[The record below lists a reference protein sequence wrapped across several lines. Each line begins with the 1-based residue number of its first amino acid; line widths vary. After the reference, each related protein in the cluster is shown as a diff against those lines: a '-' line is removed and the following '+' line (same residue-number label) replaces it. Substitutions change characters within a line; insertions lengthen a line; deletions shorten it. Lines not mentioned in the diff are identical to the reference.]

1 MNADR
6 DHWMNPL
13 GEGERGPDAKGMVVW
28 VALTGGPVWDIA
40 EGRSHPL
47 WLAVPGACAAAVL
60 YLVTIHLAFADRRR
74 AKWRALPVLAA
85 VVVADVVAFQGNW
98 LYLLVMLSIAGGVT
112 LRGRELPLLLFALC
126 AAALAIRL
134 TTGGAL
140 ADSLSLVWGVF
151 TAGIIPAIIIRLWEA
166 IRELQRTREE
176 LAHAA
181 VAEERLR
188 FSRDLHDLLGH
199 TLSVMVVKAEAV
211 RRLAPRDAEAAARQA
226 TDIEQI
232 GRQALTE
239 VRAAVT
245 GYRGRG
251 LTAELESARTVLA
264 DAGIALTIRTPVV
277 RLPPETDALLGWA
290 VREGVTNVIRHSGA
304 GTCEIDLCGTQSAGT
319 ESSGTEL
326 SGVGLDGVGLDG
338 TGAGDLDLDGGAE
351 LVLQIRDNGRGGHA
365 DHAVPPNPQGNG
377 LVGLRE
383 RVAAVGGTMDA
394 RALPGKGFLLRVA
407 VPQEPCQRGER
418 V

>member
-6 DHWMNPL
+6 DTWMNPL
-13 GEGERGPDAKGMVVW
+13 GEGEQGPDAKGMYIWVVL
-28 VALTGGPVWDIA
+28 VGGAAWDIA
-40 EGRSHPL
+40 HGWSHPL
-47 WLAVPGACAAAVL
+47 WLACVTASAVALL
-60 YLVTIHLAFADRRR
+60 YLATIHLAFADRRR
-74 AKWRALPVLAA
+74 AKWQALPLLAA
-85 VVVADVVAFQGNW
+85 TVFAAVTGFQGNW
-98 LYLLVMLSIAGGVT
+98 FYLLVMLSIAVGVT
-112 LRGRELPLLLFALC
+112 LRGRELPVIEFALC
-126 AAALAIRL
+126 GASFALHLA
-134 TTGGAL
+134 TGGKL
-140 ADSLSLVWGVF
+140 GDGLTLVWGVF
-151 TAGIIPAIIIRLWEA
+151 TSGFIPAIIIRLWEA

-188 FSRDLHDLLGH
+188 FARDLHDLLGH

-304 GTCEIDLCGTQSAGT
+304 GTCEIDLCGTEPDGT
-319 ESSGTEL
+319 ES
-326 SGVGLDGVGLDG
+326 DGVGPAG
-338 TGAGDLDLDGGAE
+338 TGPGDMDLAGGPE
-351 LVLQIRDNGRGGHA
+351 LVLEIRDNGRGGHA
-365 DHAVPPNPQGNG
+365 DHVVPPNPHGNG

-383 RVAAVGGTMDA
+383 RVAAVGGTMEA
-394 RALPGKGFLLRVA
+394 RPLPGKGFLLRVA
-407 VPQEPCQRGER
+407 VPHEPSRRGER